1 MSVALVAAITLKRR
15 IAKSGKAKKDD
26 GLHAE
31 SLARCG
37 FLFIKNPI
45 LYFENLIMTHDD
57 KTTKYSKRDHHPWTL
72 VLGGGGARGM
82 AHVGVLRV
90 LEEAGLVPSYI
101 VGTSIGSV
109 IGGMYAQRP
118 DTNEVYRRLTAF
130 LEGDFYRDVGL
141 SMFYETK
148 KSGLFEQ
155 LEAWVNEV
163 RKRLLMSKLMLTP
176 GAFAR
181 DLLEQ
186 ALGYLLDDTPI
197 SATVIPFATISC
209 DLVKGTVE
217 IITDGSIITA
227 TCASSAIPG
236 VVEPVKYDGKLLVDG
251 GTTSMTPVWEAKE
264 LVPYPVIAVTIA
276 RPLNSNATPTRGI
289 EVMLR
294 AGDLASMH
302 LNRRSLLSAEIVI
315 APDVGDVHWSEFH
328 RGEEMIQA
336 GQLAAHDALPAIKE
350 LLQTRKSGTS
360 RWWKSRKQP
369 SQKRR

>member
-1 MSVALVAAITLKRR
+1 
-15 IAKSGKAKKDD
+15 
-26 GLHAE
+26 
-31 SLARCG
+31 
-37 FLFIKNPI
+37 
-45 LYFENLIMTHDD
+45 MTNDR
-57 KTTKYSKRDHHPWTL
+57 KTTKYTTRDHPPYTL

-90 LEEAGLVPSYI
+90 LEDAGLQPSYI

-118 DTNEVYRRLTAF
+118 DADEVHHRLTTF
-130 LEGDFYRDVGL
+130 LQGEFYRNVGL
-141 SMFYETK
+141 SMFYETR
-148 KSGLFEQ
+148 KSGLFDQ

-163 RKRLLMSKLMLTP
+163 RKRLLIGKVMLTP

-186 ALGYLLDDTPI
+186 ALGHLLDDTSI
-197 SATVIPFATISC
+197 TETVIPFATIAC
-209 DLVKGTVE
+209 DLVHGTVE
-217 IITDGSIITA
+217 IIRDGSIITA
-227 TCASSAIPG
+227 ACASSAIPG

-264 LVPYPVIAVTIA
+264 LAPYPVVAVTIA
-276 RPLNSNATPTRGI
+276 RAFNSNTAPTRGI

-315 APDVGDVHWSEFH
+315 APDVGNVHWSEFH
-328 RGEEMIQA
+328 RSEEMIQA
-336 GQLAAHDALPAIKE
+336 GQIAARDAVPAIKE
-350 LLQTRKSGTS
+350 LLKSGERKTS
-360 RWWKSRKQP
+360 RWWKSRKR
-369 SQKRR
+369 SSIKRR